1 MQSLLKHP
9 TLITILSFVFI
20 LSTHKMNAIHIAD
33 TYANIKETIKEEG
46 NIFKQYCKRNS
57 TSSGENKYL

>member
-1 MQSLLKHP
+1 MQSLLKHS

-33 TYANIKETIKEEG
+33 TYANIKETIKEG

-57 TSSGENKYL
+57 TLSSENKYR